1 MINLDVS
8 TKAKTLAYLERY
20 QKSLNFKIP
29 KSYYFTKENYNKNQE
44 NILKKILKIFGK
56 CQLIIRSSSNEE
68 DQINKTM
75 AGKYDSFQNVSNN
88 KDKLNYYI
96 NLVLK
101 KFKNKNDQVLVQEY
115 IDNVDIAGVV
125 FTRNLNNN
133 GPYYYINYDTSGKT
147 NFVTG
152 GLYFEETKNQVVCRY
167 KYKKSSK
174 FKKLISICNAF
185 EKIFLNDRLD
195 IEFCIKNKKIIIFQ
209 CRSLSRMKN
218 IDDKSILSML
228 VNIEKKVKK
237 IKLPSPFLSG
247 NTTYLSNMADW
258 NPAEMIGSKSTQ
270 LSLSLYSELITDNV
284 WAKQREDYQY
294 QTVSNQ
300 PLLFNLGGS
309 AYVDLRLDL
318 NSFLPK
324 KIPNQIKK
332 KIINHCLNIIKK
344 KPNLHDKIEFEV
356 METCFDLET
365 KKNLKKYL
373 KINEVKIYE
382 KYLKKITED
391 IICDDYLERETKKI
405 NYLKEKIKII
415 KLSNLSQV
423 QKIYFLV
430 QNCKK
435 YGTLPFAGAA
445 RCAFIATKIL
455 KTLNKFKILHIN
467 DIENF
472 YSSTMS
478 ITTEMNNLIYKIRK
492 NKVSKK
498 IFFERFGHLRP
509 STYSITSKNYHEE
522 FNKYFPKDVNIS
534 LKEKKKFI
542 LSKDKIGKIDK
553 IFKKNNIK
561 FNANKFLNFCK
572 KAIFYREE
580 FKLIFTKCIDEIFLN
595 LISLGKELKIKR
607 DEFEHISINTI
618 LNSYNNLD
626 LKKFKQIL
634 KDEIKNNKKNFYYRK
649 LIDLPDV
656 ILESSD
662 IYNFE
667 KKNSM
672 PNYITE
678 RSITSKSI
686 MFKNLKN
693 NKYLKDKI
701 VILES
706 ADPGYDFIFSYSIK
720 GLITKYGGANSH
732 MSIRCL
738 ELGIPAIIGVGEVR
752 FKQLSK
758 AKIIN
763 INTQAKNY
771 KIIN

>member
-88 KDKLNYYI
+88 RDKLNYYI

-174 FKKLISICNAF
+174 FRKLISICNAF

-209 CRSLSRMKN
+209 CRSLSRMKK

-686 MFKNLKN
+686 MFKNLKD

>member
-174 FKKLISICNAF
+174 FRKLISICNAF

-294 QTVSNQ
+294 QIVSNQ

-686 MFKNLKN
+686 MFKNLKD

>member
-29 KSYYFTKENYNKNQE
+29 KSYYFTKESYNKNQE

-88 KDKLNYYI
+88 RDKLNYYI

-152 GLYFEETKNQVVCRY
+152 GLYFEETRNRVVCRY

-174 FKKLISICNAF
+174 FKKLIGICNAF

-209 CRSLSRMKN
+209 CRSLSRMKK

-294 QTVSNQ
+294 QIVSNQ

-332 KIINHCLNIIKK
+332 KIINHCLDIIKK

-365 KKNLKKYL
+365 RKNLKKYL

-509 STYSITSKNYHEE
+509 STYSITSKNYNEE
-522 FNKYFPKDVNIS
+522 FNKYFPKDINIS

-607 DEFEHISINTI
+607 DEFEHLSINTI

-656 ILESSD
+656 ILEASD

-686 MFKNLKN
+686 MFKNLKD

-706 ADPGYDFIFSYSIK
+706 ADPGYDFIFSYGIK

>member
-686 MFKNLKN
+686 MFKNLKD

>member
-29 KSYYFTKENYNKNQE
+29 KSYYFTKESYNKNQE

-88 KDKLNYYI
+88 RDKLNYYI

-167 KYKKSSK
+167 KYKKNSK
-174 FKKLISICNAF
+174 FRKLISICNAF

-209 CRSLSRMKN
+209 CRSLSRMKK

-294 QTVSNQ
+294 QIVSNQ

-656 ILESSD
+656 ILEASD

-686 MFKNLKN
+686 MFKNLKD

-706 ADPGYDFIFSYSIK
+706 ADPGYDFIFSYNIK